1 MSPRPRWVRR
11 LVHVAVLGLLAAET
25 AQLRR
30 RLAALPVLRE
40 QPGPAHEGAVAVAEG
55 VTLTAATQAAAQAH
69 RHREQL
75 ASLDLVPADLPTAQ
89 ALDLLR
95 EVDPATCR
103 LDRLTAGRTAAH
115 AIAADAGLL
124 AKVGLP
130 ARPSAPELATAALEL
145 KLHAPADTAFAVA
158 PGLSA
163 APAVRAQDAAIQQ
176 AAHGP
181 GLKTQLLLRAAV
193 LTALAATALTGRK
206 WAAGLLAAWSA
217 QPLLVFAGS
226 RALKPADLPR
236 ACLTRVVAEPARLVR
251 TLVVT
256 APARA
261 ERTAAIATSRIAY
274 RADLA
279 AGTGRFF
286 HRPRRDCPWCGSA
299 QLRRR
304 LVTGDLHGHKPGR
317 FALDECRSCGHV
329 FQNPQLNQAGLEFY
343 YRDAYDGLN
352 EHAVQS
358 LFATRR
364 EYFLNQARS
373 LLRHGKPERWLD
385 VGTGHGHFCNQAKE
399 IWPQTTFDGLDL
411 SSGVE
416 QAQRRGILQ
425 RAYRGLFTELAPGLA
440 GNYDAVSM
448 FHYLEHATDPVA
460 ELLAART
467 ALKPGGHLVIDVPD
481 PECRLGRLLGR
492 YWGGWVQ
499 PQHLNFFP
507 LGNLRATLA
516 ELGFTV
522 VGTQR
527 REAGAPDL
535 VVASWLLI
543 NDLAPRADQPW
554 HPSAPTPLR
563 RAARGAVLTAGAPL
577 LLAAGVAGSLLEPF
591 TEGLRMCN
599 AYRVIARRD

>member
-1 MSPRPRWVRR
+1 MSPRRRWIRR
-11 LVHVAVLGLLAAET
+11 LVHAAVLGLLAADT

-40 QPGPAHEGAVAVAEG
+40 QLGPAHEGAVAVAEG
-55 VTLTAATQAAAQAH
+55 VTLTAATMAAAQAH

-115 AIAADAGLL
+115 AIAADADLL
-124 AKVGLP
+124 AEVGLS

-145 KLHAPADTAFAVA
+145 KLHAPADTACAVA
-158 PGLSA
+158 PGLAA
-163 APAVRAQDAAIQQ
+163 APAVRAQDAAVQQ

-181 GLKTQLLLRAAV
+181 GLALHLLLRAAV

-226 RALKPADLPR
+226 RGLRPADLPR

-251 TLVVT
+251 TLVAT

-304 LVTGDLHGHKPGR
+304 LVATDLHTHKPGR
-317 FALDECRSCGHV
+317 FVLDECRGCGHV
-329 FQNPQLNQAGLEFY
+329 FQNPRLTEAGLEFY

-358 LFATRR
+358 VFATRR
-364 EYFLNQARS
+364 EYFLSQARS

-399 IWPQTTFDGLDL
+399 IWPQTSFDGLDL

-416 QAQRRGILQ
+416 LARRRGILEH
-425 RAYRGLFTELAPGLA
+425 AYRGLFPDLAPTLA
-440 GNYDAVSM
+440 GRYDAVSM
-448 FHYLEHATDPVA
+448 FHYLEHATDPVG
-460 ELLAART
+460 ELRAAHLALR
-467 ALKPGGHLVIDVPD
+467 PGGHLVIEVPD
-481 PECRLGRLLGR
+481 PDCRFSRLLGR
-492 YWGGWVQ
+492 FWGGWLQ
-499 PQHLNFFP
+499 PQHLHMYP
-507 LGNLRATLA
+507 MRNLRAKLT

-522 VGTQR
+522 VGAQR

-535 VVASWLLI
+535 TVAAWLLA
-543 NDLAPRADQPW
+543 NHLAPRADQPW
-554 HPSAPTPLR
+554 QDRAPG
-563 RAARGAVLTAGAPL
+563 AAQRVLRGAALTAATPV
-577 LLAAGVAGSLLEPF
+577 LLAAAAADRLLEPAA
-591 TEGLRMCN
+591 EGLRICN
-599 AYRVIARRD
+599 AYRLIARRD